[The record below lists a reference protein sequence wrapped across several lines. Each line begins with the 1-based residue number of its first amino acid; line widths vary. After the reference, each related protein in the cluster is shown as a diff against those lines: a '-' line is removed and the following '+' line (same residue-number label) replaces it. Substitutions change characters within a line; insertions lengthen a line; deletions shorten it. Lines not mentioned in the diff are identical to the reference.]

1 MSSLELL
8 CSMFR
13 LPEEGGRRN
22 PYTTMASPKQEP
34 VPHACRIRSLC
45 CETLITTRSAYAIIH
60 FFPQEFTPRGFRSAL
75 PAVFSPNSRRGPQL
89 PLQPGSERLPMSS
102 LFVQA
107 QPPFLSLPASLSLLI
122 CFSCFRLAVRP
133 ALPESNPRIGNT
145 SLPETG
151 LESPL
156 GTRSFLRRTADGP
169 ERLLFFREICCCA
182 RVSARLCLV
191 VCRVFFRFFRFVYPV
206 VFLQLP
212 VSPAF
217 SFESRHSEP

>member
-45 CETLITTRSAYAIIH
+45 CETSITTRSAYAIIH

-107 QPPFLSLPASLSLLI
+107 QPPFLSLPASLSVDLLFLFPSHRGALLSQNRI
-122 CFSCFRLAVRP
+122 PESETR
-133 ALPESNPRIGNT
+133 ALPKPDSNP
-145 SLPETG
+145 P
-151 LESPL
+151 
-156 GTRSFLRRTADGP
+156 
-169 ERLLFFREICCCA
+169 
-182 RVSARLCLV
+182 
-191 VCRVFFRFFRFVYPV
+191 
-206 VFLQLP
+206 
-212 VSPAF
+212 
-217 SFESRHSEP
+217 